1 MPSLRREQM
10 LDAHAAFCDFYRS
23 LPEHFGCDIDVRPYS
38 RLCSKSPKTAHK
50 RWQQAVRPYAASV
63 LWLEWF
69 FLTQGADAAR
79 RAYLRFGVE
88 RKGLIKIGFRIVFEG
103 GYRPEPG
110 YAYHRPEMF
119 VGVAEKPG
127 DFPVKTLANM
137 RLATY
142 RRLIDMGKVP
152 V

>member
-1 MPSLRREQM
+1 MF
-10 LDAHAAFCDFYRS
+10 DAHAPFFALYRS
-23 LPEHFGCDIDVRPYS
+23 VADRICCGVDVTPHAR
-38 RLCSKSPKTAHK
+38 RCNKSPKTAHK
-50 RWQQAVRPYAASV
+50 RWLQAMRPYTASV
-63 LWLEWF
+63 LWLEWL
-69 FLTQGADAAR
+69 FLTKGADAAR
-79 RAYLRFGVE
+79 RAYLKLGAE
-88 RKGLIKIGFRIVFEG
+88 RKELIEIGFRVVFEG
-103 GYRPEPG
+103 RYRPEPG

-119 VGVAEKPG
+119 VGVAERPG

>member
-1 MPSLRREQM
+1 MF
-10 LDAHAAFCDFYRS
+10 DAHAAFCDFYRS

-50 RWQQAVRPYAASV
+50 RWLQAMRPYTASV
-63 LWLEWF
+63 LWLEIL
-69 FLTQGADAAR
+69 FLEKGANAAR
-79 RAYLRFGVE
+79 HAYLKLGAE
-88 RKGLIKIGFRIVFEG
+88 RRALIKIGFHVVFESR
-103 GYRPEPG
+103 YHPEPG

-127 DFPVKTLANM
+127 DFPVKTLVNM

-142 RRLIDMGKVP
+142 RRLIDMGQVP

>member
-1 MPSLRREQM
+1 MF
-10 LDAHAAFCDFYRS
+10 DAHTAFCDFYRS
-23 LPEHFGCDIDVRPYS
+23 LPRHFGCDTDVRPYP

-50 RWQQAVRPYAASV
+50 RWLQTVRPYTASV
-63 LWLEWF
+63 LWLEIL
-69 FLTQGADAAR
+69 FLEKGADVAR
-79 RAYLRFGVE
+79 RAYMKLGAE
-88 RKGLIKIGFRIVFEG
+88 RKELIQIGFQVAFQNR
-103 GYRPEPG
+103 YRPEPG

-137 RLATY
+137 RLTTY
-142 RRLIDMGKVP
+142 RRLIDEGKVP

>member
-1 MPSLRREQM
+1 MS
-10 LDAHAAFCDFYRS
+10 DAHAAFCDFYRN
-23 LPEHFGCDIDVRPYS
+23 LPDHLGGDVDVTPRA
-38 RLCSKSPKTAHK
+38 RLCRKSKKTAHK
-50 RWQQAVRPYAASV
+50 RWLQAMRPYTASA
-63 LWLEWF
+63 LWLEIL
-69 FLTQGADAAR
+69 FLEKGADTAR
-79 RAYLRFGVE
+79 RAYLKLGAE
-88 RKGLIKIGFRIVFEG
+88 RKELIKIGFRVVFENR
-103 GYRPEPG
+103 YRPEPG